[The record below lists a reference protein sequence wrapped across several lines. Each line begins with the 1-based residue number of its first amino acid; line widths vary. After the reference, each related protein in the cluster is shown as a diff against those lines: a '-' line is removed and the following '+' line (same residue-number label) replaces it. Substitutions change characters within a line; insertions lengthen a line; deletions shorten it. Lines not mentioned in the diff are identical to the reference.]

1 MVAIASAFIALAGLP
16 AGQVNNKVDLD
27 SLKTSILSAAK
38 GFRGTFGFCV
48 RDMETGKVI
57 DSNGD
62 VIFPTASTIKT
73 GVMVD
78 AIDEVNEGKYKWSD
92 KHPLPPP
99 DHREASMWTY
109 FLRDGV
115 EPDMDAYV
123 NLMIYVSDNTALITL
138 RNWLTPQAIN
148 ARMESLGLKNTKVL
162 RSYPG
167 DPADLADLNHKWGMG
182 MTTPD
187 EMNKL
192 FYLIATNK
200 AGSPA
205 ACDKMLRILGRYYW
219 DDTIGSSI
227 PPQVR
232 YCDKS
237 GAVDASRS
245 DNAIVYGPHPYIL
258 TLYTKDNVDQ
268 SWTEKN
274 EALVLIRKEAAIVW
288 AAFNPKW
295 HYELPKGSDKYT
307 ATGGGV

>member
-1 MVAIASAFIALAGLP
+1 MVAFASILIAFTSLS
-16 AGQVNNKVDLD
+16 AGQTSNKVDLPA
-27 SLKTSILSAAK
+27 LKASMIEAAA
-38 GFRGTFGFCV
+38 GFKGTFGFCV
-48 RDMETGKVI
+48 RDMVTGKVI
-57 DSNGD
+57 DTNGST
-62 VIFPTASTIKT
+62 IFPTASTIKT

-78 AIDEVNEGKYKWSD
+78 AIDEVDEGKFKWSD

-99 DHREASMWTY
+99 DNREASMWTY

-115 EPDMDAYV
+115 VPDMDAYV

-138 RNWLTPQAIN
+138 RDWLTPQAVN
-148 ARMESLGLKNTKVL
+148 ARMESFGLHNTKVL
-162 RSYPG
+162 RGYKG
-167 DPADLADLNHKWGMG
+167 DSSDLAKLHEQWGMG

-187 EMNKL
+187 EMNRL

-268 SWTEKN
+268 SWTENN
-274 EALVLIRKEAAIVW
+274 EALKLIRKESALVW
-288 AAFNPKW
+288 ATFNPKW
-295 HYELPKGSDKYT
+295 KYELPKGSAKFT